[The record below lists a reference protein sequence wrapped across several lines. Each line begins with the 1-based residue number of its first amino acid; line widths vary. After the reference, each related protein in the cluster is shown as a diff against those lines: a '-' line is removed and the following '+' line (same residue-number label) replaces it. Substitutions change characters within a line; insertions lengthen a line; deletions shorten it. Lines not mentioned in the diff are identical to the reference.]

1 MLNGHPN
8 SNHLQ
13 LNQSIRK
20 QVFLETTIRDTINLI
35 AVFMTCSDPT
45 GIDEQEQYKN

>member
-20 QVFLETTIRDTINLI
+20 NVFLETPITDTINLI
-35 AVFMTCSDPT
+35 AQFP
-45 GIDEQEQYKN
+45 